1 MPTSSEVTL
10 LLIERMSCFVPAS
23 KLTAERHAQPPIHSG
38 KIMFVDQS
46 PVTGDDDRVSLRLL
60 KGFKARSYAANQRG
74 IETLLLRRGYRPA
87 VV

>member
-1 MPTSSEVTL
+1 
-10 LLIERMSCFVPAS
+10 
-23 KLTAERHAQPPIHSG
+23 
-38 KIMFVDQS
+38 MFVDQS

-60 KGFKARSYAANQRG
+60 KGFKARSYAATQRG